1 MFENW
6 MIIHFAYLVTFVAL
20 AIRDV
25 LFLRIVLSFAN
36 ILQVIYQYGFNGQ
49 PDIAFWN
56 GLFLMINTIQVFKLL
71 RERSPV
77 KIPDEIE
84 DIYKTKFSD
93 MTQRE
98 FLYFW
103 NLGNQKDVTDS
114 QLMKE
119 GDYQKS
125 LFLILSGNAQVAR
138 EGRVI
143 ATLHRPEFVGEISFI
158 TKEPASAD
166 VHAKSKLYY
175 IEWDQSELRR
185 LKVSNPSFWTKLN
198 QILGED
204 LAKKIKHNSI
214 ITTEETEKAEIKPE
228 SSL

>member
-1 MFENW
+1 MIETW
-6 MIIHFAYLVTFVAL
+6 MIIHLAYLITFVAL

-25 LFLRIVLSFAN
+25 LFLRMVLSIAN
-36 ILQVIYQYGFNGQ
+36 ILQVVYQYGFNNN

-56 GLFLMINTIQVFKLL
+56 ALFLAVNMVQVFKLV

-77 KIPDEIE
+77 KIPDEID
-84 DIYKTKFSD
+84 DIYKSKFSD

-103 NLGNQKDVTDS
+103 SLGQQKDVTDS

-119 GDYQKS
+119 GDFQKS
-125 LFLILSGNAQVAR
+125 LFLILSGNAQVSR
-138 EGRVI
+138 DGRVI

-166 VHAKSKLYY
+166 VYAKSKLYY
-175 IEWDQSELRR
+175 IEWNQQELRR
-185 LKVSNPSFWTKLN
+185 LKTSNSSFWTKLN

-214 ITTEETEKAEIKPE
+214 IKTEETEKSEA
-228 SSL
+228 

>member
-1 MFENW
+1 MIETW
-6 MIIHFAYLVTFVAL
+6 MIIHLAYLITFIAL

-25 LFLRIVLSFAN
+25 LFLRIILSLAN
-36 ILQVIYQYGFNGQ
+36 ILQVVYQYGYNDN

-56 GLFLMINTIQVFKLL
+56 ALFLMVNTIQVFKLI

-77 KIPDEIE
+77 KIPDEIK
-84 DIYKTKFSD
+84 DIYKSKFSD

-103 NLGNQKDVTDS
+103 NLGQQKDVMDS

-125 LFLILSGNAQVAR
+125 LFLILSGDAQVSR
-138 EGRVI
+138 DNRVI

-158 TKEPASAD
+158 TREPASAD
-166 VHAKSKLYY
+166 VYAKSKLYY
-175 IEWDQSELRR
+175 IEWNQKELRR
-185 LKVSNPSFWTKLN
+185 LKISNSSFWTKLN

-214 ITTEETEKAEIKPE
+214 IKTEETEKSE
-228 SSL
+228 SE